1 MKCFH
6 PCVCGAQARTLS
18 REQHTSITLEELP
31 TAWKISMSF
40 TFRHHWLEML
50 LFIKAALLPPLLGK
64 RLSEKEAAIWGSTP
78 VNSFLFWKLL
88 TFLWFFQH
96 DSRPSAPIRIS
107 GLTCFHTLLPF
118 DCSLPTGS
126 ALPAWRQIEG
136 KKGMKGA
143 LLMLLLPAESSGWNA
158 RRSHAGTLGRIVGC
172 GVMWV
177 GAHDFLSSSH
187 LQCSKLLCRKLLLA
201 ASLPSA
207 APPQGRC
214 APWCTGETSLHR
226 AGLPPLHSLPSFAL
240 WFSPLPCNPLSC
252 FKNVKGS
259 VPFLDSRSLRY
270 YYYLPFCSFKTKCL
284 VFCRAERERE
294 RSWRDNSQF
303 RH

>member
-1 MKCFH
+1 MTGNALIYKSCI
-6 PCVCGAQARTLS
+6 VASAARK
-18 REQHTSITLEELP
+18 
-31 TAWKISMSF
+31 AFVWKRSCN
-40 TFRHHWLEML
+40 
-50 LFIKAALLPPLLGK
+50 LGID
-64 RLSEKEAAIWGSTP
+64 SS

-96 DSRPSAPIRIS
+96 DSGPSAPIRIS

-207 APPQGRC
+207 APPQGHC

>member
-1 MKCFH
+1 MTGNALIYKSCI
-6 PCVCGAQARTLS
+6 VASAARK
-18 REQHTSITLEELP
+18 
-31 TAWKISMSF
+31 AFVWKRSCN
-40 TFRHHWLEML
+40 
-50 LFIKAALLPPLLGK
+50 LGID
-64 RLSEKEAAIWGSTP
+64 SS

-96 DSRPSAPIRIS
+96 DSGPSAPIRIS

-259 VPFLDSRSLRY
+259 VPVLDSRSLG

-294 RSWRDNSQF
+294 AGGIIHSFDIKKQNKSTMTCSCSSLT
-303 RH
+303 HNPPNVSAKKYVLI